1 MAHPWRTA
9 RSPRSSSTPRLS
21 DSDTAFPVRGRLGP
35 RGHLLHLGHP
45 TPPSLCGDHWGP
57 EVIYTWAALP
67 SPSLH
72 GDSRSPRPSS
82 AAGAPHVVPGPVFPR
97 GHLSSPRHLSQ
108 HQEGVALRS
117 PPRVRL
123 LDQGSRGGGQVSGQA
138 LWRQSLRT
146 GDRAVLAWARAHRP
160 AAQGACPR
168 RLTAVRGVPMFLHCT
183 LQCIC
188 DSHFSARSQ
197 PGGTAPRAV
206 GSRPCIPLVPV
217 RLLGH

>member
-1 MAHPWRTA
+1 MGKAGA
-9 RSPRSSSTPRLS
+9 PRPSSTPGPP
-21 DSDTAFPVRGRLGP
+21 DTALPLWGPLGP
-35 RGHLLHLGHP
+35 RGHLHLGCP
-45 TPPSLCGDHWGP
+45 AVALPPWGQPQPQAIIRCWGP
-57 EVIYTWAALP
+57 PRGA
-67 SPSLH
+67 
-72 GDSRSPRPSS
+72 RPS
-82 AAGAPHVVPGPVFPR
+82 VPP

-117 PPRVRL
+117 PPRVWL
-123 LDQGSRGGGQVSGQA
+123 LDQGSRGGGRVSGQVSGQA

-168 RLTAVRGVPMFLHCT
+168 RLTAVRGVPTFLHCT

-197 PGGTAPRAV
+197 PGGTAPRAM

-217 RLLGH
+217 YWDTEAPPVTCPRPPNPSLQGVPTAWMPA